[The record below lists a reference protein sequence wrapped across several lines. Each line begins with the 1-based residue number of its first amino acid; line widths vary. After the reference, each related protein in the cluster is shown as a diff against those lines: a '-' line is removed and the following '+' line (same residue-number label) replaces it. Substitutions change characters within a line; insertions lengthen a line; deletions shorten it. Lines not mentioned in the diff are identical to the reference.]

1 MTSADTQPMGTK
13 PQVKT
18 RSDRDLQDALITYL
32 GDANLRRTA
41 AAPLPLSPDQAQRAE
56 KFARFLARRY
66 YRDRLARSF
75 RYSRRF
81 APSAESVVD
90 LPPFDQFL
98 GDCVLGSLAAAERV
112 ADLALS
118 TLRDGIAPGPWWSS
132 LLEYERAF
140 FLQAATTEMIIAGQF
155 PRAAVSALCCR
166 FSWNLPQLLLRL
178 KAEETIGDDLPGE
191 VTLLFSRT
199 PHGRIYVAE
208 VDPAT
213 AAVFHAADGRRSPAA
228 IAESTSLSLPVVEH
242 ILGGLEELGALVTS
256 SEK

>member
-1 MTSADTQPMGTK
+1 MTSADAQPMGTK

-32 GDANLRRTA
+32 GDANLRRA
-41 AAPLPLSPDQAQRAE
+41 AAVPLPLSPDQAQRAG

-66 YRDRLARSF
+66 YRDRMARSF

-81 APSAESVVD
+81 ATAAESIVD
-90 LPPFDQFL
+90 APPFDQFL
-98 GDCVLGSLAAAERV
+98 DDCVLGSLAAAERV
-112 ADLALS
+112 ADLALR
-118 TLRDGIAPGPWWSS
+118 TLKDATAPGPWWGD
-132 LLEYERAF
+132 LLEYECAF

-155 PRAAVSALCCR
+155 PRGAVSARCCR

-178 KAEETIGDDLPGE
+178 KADEATGDDLRCQL
-191 VTLLFSRT
+191 TLLFSRT

-208 VDPAT
+208 IDQAT
-213 AAVFHAADGRRSPAA
+213 AAIFQAADGRCSPAA
-228 IAESTSLSLPVVEH
+228 IAASTSLSLSVVEP

-256 SEK
+256 SKK

>member
-1 MTSADTQPMGTK
+1 MTSADAQRMGTK
-13 PQVKT
+13 PQVIT

-32 GDANLRRTA
+32 GDANLRRA
-41 AAPLPLSPDQAQRAE
+41 AAVPLPLSPDQAQRAG

-81 APSAESVVD
+81 APAVESVVD
-90 LPPFDQFL
+90 APPFDQFL
-98 GDCVLGSLAAAERV
+98 EDCVLGSLAAAVRV
-112 ADLALS
+112 GDLALG
-118 TLRDGIAPGPWWSS
+118 TLKDAVAPGPWWGD
-132 LLEYERAF
+132 LLEYERSF

-155 PRAAVSALCCR
+155 PRGAVSARCCR

-178 KAEETIGDDLPGE
+178 KADEATGDDLRCQL
-191 VTLLFSRT
+191 TLLFSRT

-208 VDPAT
+208 IDQAT
-213 AAVFHAADGRRSPAA
+213 AAIFQAADGRRSPAA
-228 IAESTSLSLPVVEH
+228 IAELTSLPVPRVQQTLAGLVE
-242 ILGGLEELGALVTS
+242 IGALVTS